1 MDLKSYFDRLMAVSR
16 AAADFQ
22 AQLVLM
28 TLYFTVL
35 VPFGLVAR
43 LLSGGK
49 TQPSPQSAW
58 TARPEPASTLESL
71 RRQF

>member
-1 MDLKSYFDRLMAVSR
+1 MDLKTYFGRLMAISR

-28 TLYFTVL
+28 MLYFTVL

-43 LLSGGK
+43 LHAGATK
-49 TQPSPQSAW
+49 PSPRSDW
-58 TARPEPASTLESL
+58 TGRTEPASSLESL

>member
-1 MDLKSYFDRLMAVSR
+1 MKVESYFDRLMAVSR

-28 TLYFTVL
+28 MLYFTVL
-35 VPFGLVAR
+35 VPFAVVAR
-43 LLSGGK
+43 LAGS
-49 TQPSPQSAW
+49 QARPSPQSAW
-58 TARPEPASTLESL
+58 SARTEAASTLESL

>member
-1 MDLKSYFDRLMAVSR
+1 MNRKSYFEPLMAVSR

-28 TLYFTVL
+28 LLYFTVL
-35 VPFGLVAR
+35 VPFGVVAR
-43 LLSGGK
+43 LAGAKS
-49 TQPSPQSAW
+49 QAPPQSGW
-58 TARPEPASTLESL
+58 TARAQAASTLESL

>member
-1 MDLKSYFDRLMAVSR
+1 MAISR

-28 TLYFTVL
+28 MLYFTVL

-43 LLSGGK
+43 FQSASK
-49 TQPSPQSAW
+49 AQPSPQSDWAPR
-58 TARPEPASTLESL
+58 TEPASTLESL